1 MQQWESASSWE
12 RCFGAMGF
20 VYGDGTL
27 ANFGRTSM
35 VRLCGDKTNTL
46 VVTSLGFKVSYPKSA
61 NRMLLFIF
69 SSYGLTP

>member
-1 MQQWESASSWE
+1 M
-12 RCFGAMGF
+12 FGAIGF

-46 VVTSLGFKVSYPKSA
+46 VGLLALVLKFHIP
-61 NRMLLFIF
+61 NR
-69 SSYGLTP
+69 LTGYFFYFPVMDTP